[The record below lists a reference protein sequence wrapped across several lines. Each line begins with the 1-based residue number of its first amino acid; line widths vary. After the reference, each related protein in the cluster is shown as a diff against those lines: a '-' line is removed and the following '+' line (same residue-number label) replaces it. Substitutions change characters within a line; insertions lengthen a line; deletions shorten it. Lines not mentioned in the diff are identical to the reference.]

1 MAPDPDRSD
10 DIDARL
16 DAARRIVDAAAAQA
30 LGFFRDVDALEV
42 DVKGRQDW
50 VSNADRAVETAIRDA
65 LADAFPGDG
74 IVGEEHGR
82 VTGTSGHTW
91 VIDPIDG
98 TTSFVNGIPGW
109 CVVLACVRDSGEGD
123 GRGGDGPGAV
133 IGVIR
138 DPVADETWVAARG
151 RGATLNGRP
160 IRASAATAV
169 DQGSVAVGHNLR
181 VAPERTL
188 ALLGALLHEGGVY
201 YRCGSGA
208 LMLVYVASGR
218 LIGYCEPHMNAWDCL
233 AALLAIEEAG
243 GRVRPFDVDS
253 MLASGGRVV
262 AGGADVYPALL
273 AMSDAAFG
281 DDA

>member
-1 MAPDPDRSD
+1 MAAAPPPEVA
-10 DIDARL
+10 ARL
-16 DAARRIVDAAAAQA
+16 DAARAIADDAARRAHA
-30 LGFFRDVDALEV
+30 LFRDVGALEV

-65 LADAFPGDG
+65 LAAAFPDDG
-74 IVGEEHGR
+74 VLGEEHGR
-82 VTGTSGHTW
+82 VPGSSGLTW

-98 TTSFVNGIPGW
+98 TTSFVNGVPGW
-109 CVVLACVRDSGEGD
+109 CVVLACVDAR
-123 GRGGDGPGAV
+123 RTL
-133 IGVIR
+133 IGVVR

-160 IRASAATAV
+160 IRASAATGL
-169 DQGSVAVGHNLR
+169 DQGSLAVGHNLR
-181 VAPERTL
+181 VRPEHTL
-188 ALLGALLHEGGVY
+188 ALLDRLLHAGGVY

-208 LMLVYVASGR
+208 LMLCYVASGR

-243 GRVRPFDVDS
+243 GTVRGFDVER

-262 AGGADVYPALL
+262 AGGPDVYPSLL
-273 AMSDAAFG
+273 AMTDEAFG
-281 DDA
+281 NAP